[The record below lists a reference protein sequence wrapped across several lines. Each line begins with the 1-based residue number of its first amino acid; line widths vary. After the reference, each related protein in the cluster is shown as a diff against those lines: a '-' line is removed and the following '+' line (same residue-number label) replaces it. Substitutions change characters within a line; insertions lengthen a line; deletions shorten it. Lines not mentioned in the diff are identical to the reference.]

1 MKSTITKSIICA
13 IVFILSITQTN
24 SKRFSFITPEEY
36 ILGCWF
42 QPHAAFIQ
50 MKFRRNG
57 QFEFNDYNSI
67 TDKEEVLELIK
78 DNAGKLCVSVNIFD
92 EFTKEI
98 EIKKDSQENSIIE
111 KKIMKSLGY
120 RLVYQDNIR
129 TLTDEEVNTYSDK
142 VYEVLKS
149 KGFEIR

>member
-67 TDKEEVLELIK
+67 TDKEEVLK
-78 DNAGKLCVSVNIFD
+78 GHY
-92 EFTKEI
+92 
-98 EIKKDSQENSIIE
+98 SI
-111 KKIMKSLGY
+111 LGT
-120 RLVYQDNIR
+120 
-129 TLTDEEVNTYSDK
+129 TLTLFYNDRPKQKFRYYKGSKSDTNYYIK
-142 VYEVLKS
+142 NGGYYLVKS
-149 KGFEIR
+149 GATCDW